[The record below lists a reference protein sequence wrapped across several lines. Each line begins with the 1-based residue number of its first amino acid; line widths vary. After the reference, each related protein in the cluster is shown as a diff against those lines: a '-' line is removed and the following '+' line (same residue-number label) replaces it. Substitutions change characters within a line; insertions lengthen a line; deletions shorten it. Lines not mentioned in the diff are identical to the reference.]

1 MEEVEGETLK
11 ILQMEVIM
19 SRKQTGSE
27 GRLERRKGVNM
38 SKEGWQLVPGRWTLV
53 QKRTLFVR
61 KTPARKIG
69 LTGCK
74 CPINGIGCTNANK
87 EEENGESEGD

>member
-1 MEEVEGETLK
+1 MEEVEGETLR

-38 SKEGWQLVPGRWTLV
+38 SKDRVAAGSG
-53 QKRTLFVR
+53 
-61 KTPARKIG
+61 
-69 LTGCK
+69 
-74 CPINGIGCTNANK
+74 
-87 EEENGESEGD
+87 